1 MAENKIRNL
10 RTEHSKEEDEIE
22 LQYSDKHIKPGVKD
36 VGGHML
42 TNNFILGTDTSSKQ
56 QALQQQKQYAEN
68 KFNNKQMLTSAN
80 MDANTG
86 IQSTRDVF
94 FLMDRFKEDNNGQ
107 ATTDIYQ
114 LFTYW
119 HHNYAPSNITSTLN
133 LKTTI
138 NEDKTLINYN
148 SKSFNNKT
156 YVNHEKYPNLR

>member
-1 MAENKIRNL
+1 
-10 RTEHSKEEDEIE
+10 
-22 LQYSDKHIKPGVKD
+22 
-36 VGGHML
+36 ML
-42 TNNFILGTDTSSKQ
+42 
-56 QALQQQKQYAEN
+56 A
-68 KFNNKQMLTSAN
+68 SAN

-86 IQSTRDVF
+86 ITSTRDVF

-107 ATTDIYQ
+107 GTTDIYQ
-114 LFTYW
+114 LFSYW
-119 HHNYAPSNITSTLN
+119 HNNYAPSNITSTLN